1 MFSKNQ
7 LLQKAQLILGQ
18 IFGSK
23 DLSVV
28 FFIIAILAIIIIP
41 LPSFILDFM
50 LSISMAL
57 SILII
62 LIGLYIK
69 KPTDF
74 SAFPTLLLLVTLY
87 RLALN
92 VATTR
97 MILTEGNKGPMA
109 VSDIITAFGEFV
121 VGGNYVIGIIVF
133 CILVIV
139 NLMVVTNGSTRVT
152 EVKARFQLDSLPGK
166 QMAIDADMNAG
177 LIDEHEAKRRRDALA
192 QEADFY
198 GAMDG
203 ASKFVKGDAIAG
215 IIITIVNIVGG
226 FLIGIFQY
234 DMSISDSAS
243 TFTILTIG
251 DGLVG
256 QIPALIIST
265 ATGIIITRSTKGEE
279 DNFAK
284 DLVTQLVNS
293 QKIVTILATI
303 LFVGSLIPGF
313 PHGSLIFISL
323 VFYTIAYL
331 MGEGEK
337 KSIFSF
343 VDNFFKK
350 KKDPTSAS
358 TPTPQKPIDISS
370 HTAPPKPQKSEEEI
384 EREEEAIINDVLKLE
399 VLELFLGYQLIKL
412 ADVKQNG
419 DLLERIR
426 GIRKKIASDFGFLVP
441 KIRIKDNLQLSPTH
455 YEFFLKGVKIGE
467 GDVMPDHF
475 LAMDTGYVGTP
486 INGIPT
492 KEPAFGMDALWIE
505 AKDKEEAIIQGY
517 TVIDP
522 STVVSTHISELIKQ
536 YAPEFITK
544 DEVKKLLNRLS
555 DIYPAII
562 EEANKLPT
570 GVIRQVLQELLKEK
584 IPIRDMLTILECVTD
599 IAQAVQNNIPI
610 IVEQVRTRLARTIT
624 NLFKSDDG
632 TIKLLI
638 FNNETEHALITKI
651 KDQGSN
657 STLLLTISETQKL
670 KESIEESM
678 LKVVQMG
685 ISPVILLVDN
695 KLRRPLYEKLE
706 QYKVD
711 VVVLSHTELDPNVNF
726 EIIDKPIEIDFKG
739 QQ

>member
-1 MFSKNQ
+1 MAANKQ
-7 LLQKAQLILGQ
+7 ILKKFQQ
-18 IFGSK
+18 ILSSAFGSK
-23 DLSVV
+23 DISVV
-28 FFIIAILAIIIIP
+28 FFVVAILTIIIVP
-41 LPSFILDFM
+41 LPSFMLDGM
-50 LSISMAL
+50 LSLSLAL

-92 VATTR
+92 IATTR
-97 MILTEGNKGPMA
+97 MILSEGYKGPEA
-109 VSDIITAFGEFV
+109 VSSIITAFGEFV
-121 VGGNYVIGIIVF
+121 IGGNYVIGVIIF
-133 CILVIV
+133 CILVLV

-215 IIITIVNIVGG
+215 IIITVVNILGG
-226 FLIGIFQY
+226 FLIGMIEY
-234 DMSISDSAS
+234 NMSFSDSLQ

-256 QIPALIIST
+256 QIPALIVST
-265 ATGIIITRSTKGEE
+265 ATGIIITRSTKGED

-284 DLVTQLVNS
+284 DLVEQLVDN
-293 QKIVTILATI
+293 QKIVTILGAI
-303 LFVGSLIPGF
+303 LFVTALIPGF
-313 PHGSLIFISL
+313 PHGSLIFLSF
-323 VFYTIAYL
+323 VFFALAYL

-337 KSIFSF
+337 KSIFAFLGS
-343 VDNFFKK
+343 VFKK
-350 KKDPTSAS
+350 KEEEFVPTE
-358 TPTPQKPIDISS
+358 QKPIDIAS
-370 HTAPPKPQKSEEEI
+370 HSAPARPQKSEEEI
-384 EREEEAIINDVLKLE
+384 EREEEAIINDVLKVE

-419 DLLERIR
+419 DLIERIR

-475 LAMDTGYVGTP
+475 LAMDTGYVGSQ
-486 INGIPT
+486 IEGIPT

-517 TVIDP
+517 TIIDP
-522 STVVSTHISELIKQ
+522 STVISTHISELIKQ

-544 DEVKKLLNRLS
+544 DEVKKLLNRLN
-555 DIYPAII
+555 DVYPAII

-632 TIKLLI
+632 SIKLLI
-638 FNNETEHALITKI
+638 FANETEHVLITKI
-651 KDQGSN
+651 KEQGSS
-657 STLLLTISETQKL
+657 STLLLTINETQKL
-670 KESIEESM
+670 KDAIEESM

-695 KLRRPLYEKLE
+695 QLRRPLYEKME
-706 QYKVD
+706 QYKID
-711 VVVLSHTELDPNVNF
+711 VVVLSHTELDSNVNF
-726 EIIDKPIEIDFKG
+726 EIVDKPIEIDFKG
-739 QQ
+739 

>member
-1 MFSKNQ
+1 MAANKQ
-7 LLQKAQLILGQ
+7 ILKKFQQ
-18 IFGSK
+18 ILSSAFGSK
-23 DLSVV
+23 DISVV
-28 FFIIAILAIIIIP
+28 FFVVAILTIIIVP
-41 LPSFILDFM
+41 LPSFMLDGM
-50 LSISMAL
+50 LSLSLAL

-92 VATTR
+92 IATTR
-97 MILTEGNKGPMA
+97 MILSEGYKGPEA
-109 VSDIITAFGEFV
+109 VSSIITAFGEFV
-121 VGGNYVIGIIVF
+121 IGGNYVIGVIIF
-133 CILVIV
+133 CILVLV

-215 IIITIVNIVGG
+215 IIITVVNILGG
-226 FLIGIFQY
+226 FLIGMIEY
-234 DMSISDSAS
+234 NMSFSDSLQ

-256 QIPALIIST
+256 QIPALIVST
-265 ATGIIITRSTKGEE
+265 ATGIIITRSTKGED

-284 DLVTQLVNS
+284 DLVEQLVDN
-293 QKIVTILATI
+293 QKIVTILGAI
-303 LFVGSLIPGF
+303 LFVTALIPGF
-313 PHGSLIFISL
+313 PHGSLIFLSF
-323 VFYTIAYL
+323 VFFALAYL

-337 KSIFSF
+337 KSIFAFLGS
-343 VDNFFKK
+343 VFKK
-350 KKDPTSAS
+350 KEEEFVPTE
-358 TPTPQKPIDISS
+358 QKPIDIAS
-370 HTAPPKPQKSEEEI
+370 HSAPARPQKSEEEI
-384 EREEEAIINDVLKLE
+384 EREEEAIINDVLKVE

-419 DLLERIR
+419 DLIERIR

-475 LAMDTGYVGTP
+475 LAMDTGYVGSQ
-486 INGIPT
+486 IEGIPT

-517 TVIDP
+517 TIIDP
-522 STVVSTHISELIKQ
+522 STVISTHISELIKQ

-544 DEVKKLLNRLS
+544 DEVKKLLNRLN
-555 DIYPAII
+555 DVYPAII

-632 TIKLLI
+632 SIKLLI
-638 FNNETEHALITKI
+638 FANETEHALITKI
-651 KDQGSN
+651 KEQGSS
-657 STLLLTISETQKL
+657 STLLLTINETQKL
-670 KESIEESM
+670 KDAIEESM

-695 KLRRPLYEKLE
+695 QLRRPLYEKME
-706 QYKVD
+706 QYKID
-711 VVVLSHTELDPNVNF
+711 VVVLSHTELDSNVNF
-726 EIIDKPIEIDFKG
+726 EIVDKPIEIDFKG
-739 QQ
+739 

>member
-1 MFSKNQ
+1 MFNKNQ

-28 FFIIAILAIIIIP
+28 FFIVAILAIIIVP

-97 MILTEGNKGPMA
+97 MILSEGSKGANA

-133 CILVIV
+133 CILVLV

-152 EVKARFQLDSLPGK
+152 EVRARFQLDSLPGK

-177 LIDEHEAKRRRDALA
+177 LIDEHEAKRRRDALS

-226 FLIGIFQY
+226 FLIGVFQH
-234 DMSISDSAS
+234 DMSVADSAS

-279 DNFAK
+279 ENFAK

-293 QKIVTILATI
+293 QKIVTILGAI
-303 LFVGSLIPGF
+303 LFVGALIPGF

-323 VFYTIAYL
+323 VFFTIAYL

-343 VDNFFKK
+343 VENFFKK
-350 KKDPTSAS
+350 KKDTTSP
-358 TPTPQKPIDISS
+358 TPTTQKPVDISS

-384 EREEEAIINDVLKLE
+384 EREEEAIINDVLKVE

-419 DLLERIR
+419 DLIERIR

-475 LAMDTGYVGTP
+475 LAMDTGYVGMP
-486 INGIPT
+486 IEGIPT

-505 AKDKEEAIIQGY
+505 PKDKEEAIIQGY

-522 STVVSTHISELIKQ
+522 STVISTHISELIKQ

-544 DEVKKLLNRLS
+544 DEVKKLLTRLN

-584 IPIRDMLTILECVTD
+584 IPIRDMLTILECITD

-632 TIKLLI
+632 SIKLLI

-651 KDQGSN
+651 KEQGSN
-657 STLLLTISETQKL
+657 STLLLTINETQKL

-678 LKVVQMG
+678 LRVVQMG

-695 KLRRPLYEKLE
+695 KLRRPLYEKME

-726 EIIDKPIEIDFKG
+726 EIVDKPIEIDFKG
-739 QQ
+739 

>member
-1 MFSKNQ
+1 MAANKQ
-7 LLQKAQLILGQ
+7 ILKKFQQ
-18 IFGSK
+18 ILSSAFGSK
-23 DLSVV
+23 DISVV
-28 FFIIAILAIIIIP
+28 FFVVAILTIIIVP
-41 LPSFILDFM
+41 LPSFMLDGM
-50 LSISMAL
+50 LSLSLAL

-92 VATTR
+92 IATTR
-97 MILTEGNKGPMA
+97 MILSEGYKGPEA
-109 VSDIITAFGEFV
+109 VSSIITAFGEFV
-121 VGGNYVIGIIVF
+121 IGGNYVIGVIIF
-133 CILVIV
+133 CILVLV

-215 IIITIVNIVGG
+215 IIITVVNILGG
-226 FLIGIFQY
+226 FLIGMIEY
-234 DMSISDSAS
+234 NMSFSDSLQ

-256 QIPALIIST
+256 QIPALIVST
-265 ATGIIITRSTKGEE
+265 ATGIIITRSTKGED

-284 DLVTQLVNS
+284 DLVEQLVDN
-293 QKIVTILATI
+293 QKIVTILGAI
-303 LFVGSLIPGF
+303 LFVTALIPGF
-313 PHGSLIFISL
+313 PHGSLIFLSF
-323 VFYTIAYL
+323 VFFALAYL

-337 KSIFSF
+337 KSIFAFLGS
-343 VDNFFKK
+343 VFKK
-350 KKDPTSAS
+350 KEEEFVPAE
-358 TPTPQKPIDISS
+358 QKPIDIAS
-370 HTAPPKPQKSEEEI
+370 HSAPARPQKSEEEI
-384 EREEEAIINDVLKLE
+384 EREEEAIINDVLKVE

-419 DLLERIR
+419 DLIERIR

-475 LAMDTGYVGTP
+475 LAMDTGYVGSQ
-486 INGIPT
+486 IEGIPT

-517 TVIDP
+517 TIIDP
-522 STVVSTHISELIKQ
+522 STVISTHISELIKQ

-544 DEVKKLLNRLS
+544 DEVKKLLNRLN
-555 DIYPAII
+555 DVYPAII

-632 TIKLLI
+632 SIKLLI
-638 FNNETEHALITKI
+638 FANETEHVLITKI
-651 KDQGSN
+651 KEQGSS
-657 STLLLTISETQKL
+657 STLLLTINETQKL
-670 KESIEESM
+670 KDAIEESM

-695 KLRRPLYEKLE
+695 QLRRPLYEKME
-706 QYKVD
+706 QYKID
-711 VVVLSHTELDPNVNF
+711 VVVLSHTELDSNVNF
-726 EIIDKPIEIDFKG
+726 EIVDKPIEIDFKG
-739 QQ
+739 

>member
-1 MFSKNQ
+1 MAANKQ
-7 LLQKAQLILGQ
+7 ILKKFQQ
-18 IFGSK
+18 ILSSAFGSK
-23 DLSVV
+23 DISVV
-28 FFIIAILAIIIIP
+28 FFVVAILTIIIVP
-41 LPSFILDFM
+41 LPSFMLDGM
-50 LSISMAL
+50 LSLSLAL

-92 VATTR
+92 IATTR
-97 MILTEGNKGPMA
+97 MILSEGYKGPEA
-109 VSDIITAFGEFV
+109 VSSIITAFGEFV
-121 VGGNYVIGIIVF
+121 IGGNYVIGVIIF
-133 CILVIV
+133 CILVLV

-215 IIITIVNIVGG
+215 IIITVVNILGG
-226 FLIGIFQY
+226 FLIGMIEY
-234 DMSISDSAS
+234 NMSFSDSLQ

-256 QIPALIIST
+256 QIPALIVST
-265 ATGIIITRSTKGEE
+265 ATGIIITRSTKGED

-284 DLVTQLVNS
+284 DLVEQLVDN
-293 QKIVTILATI
+293 QKIVTILGAI
-303 LFVGSLIPGF
+303 LFVTALIPGF
-313 PHGSLIFISL
+313 PHGSLIFLSF
-323 VFYTIAYL
+323 VFFALAYL

-337 KSIFSF
+337 KSIFAFLGS
-343 VDNFFKK
+343 VFKK
-350 KKDPTSAS
+350 KEEEFVPAE
-358 TPTPQKPIDISS
+358 QKPIDIAS
-370 HTAPPKPQKSEEEI
+370 HSAPARPQKSEEEI
-384 EREEEAIINDVLKLE
+384 EREEEAIINDVLKVE

-419 DLLERIR
+419 DLIERIR

-467 GDVMPDHF
+467 GDVMPDYF
-475 LAMDTGYVGTP
+475 LAMDTGYVGSQ
-486 INGIPT
+486 IEGIPT

-517 TVIDP
+517 TIIDP
-522 STVVSTHISELIKQ
+522 STVISTHISELIKQ

-544 DEVKKLLNRLS
+544 DEVKKLLNRLN
-555 DIYPAII
+555 DVYPAII

-632 TIKLLI
+632 SIKLLI
-638 FNNETEHALITKI
+638 FANETEHALITKI
-651 KDQGSN
+651 KEQGSS
-657 STLLLTISETQKL
+657 STLLLTINETQKL
-670 KESIEESM
+670 KDAIEESM

-695 KLRRPLYEKLE
+695 QLRRPLYEKME
-706 QYKVD
+706 QYKID
-711 VVVLSHTELDPNVNF
+711 VVVLSHTELDSNVNF
-726 EIIDKPIEIDFKG
+726 EIVDKPIEIDFKG
-739 QQ
+739 

>member
-1 MFSKNQ
+1 MAANKQ
-7 LLQKAQLILGQ
+7 ILKKFQQ
-18 IFGSK
+18 ILSSAFGSK
-23 DLSVV
+23 DISVV
-28 FFIIAILAIIIIP
+28 FFVVAILTIIIVP
-41 LPSFILDFM
+41 LPSFMLDGM
-50 LSISMAL
+50 LSLSLAL

-92 VATTR
+92 IATTR
-97 MILTEGNKGPMA
+97 MILSEGYKGPEA
-109 VSDIITAFGEFV
+109 VSSIITAFGEFV
-121 VGGNYVIGIIVF
+121 IGGNYVIGVIIF
-133 CILVIV
+133 CILVLV

-215 IIITIVNIVGG
+215 IIITVVNILGG
-226 FLIGIFQY
+226 FLIGMIEY
-234 DMSISDSAS
+234 NMSFSDSLQ

-265 ATGIIITRSTKGEE
+265 ATGIIITRSTKGED

-284 DLVTQLVNS
+284 DLVEQLVDN
-293 QKIVTILATI
+293 QKIVTILGAI
-303 LFVGSLIPGF
+303 LFVTALIPGF
-313 PHGSLIFISL
+313 PHGSLIFLSF
-323 VFYTIAYL
+323 VFFALAYL

-337 KSIFSF
+337 KSIFAFLGS
-343 VDNFFKK
+343 VFKK
-350 KKDPTSAS
+350 KEEEFVPAE
-358 TPTPQKPIDISS
+358 QKPIDIAS
-370 HTAPPKPQKSEEEI
+370 HSAPARPQKSEEEI
-384 EREEEAIINDVLKLE
+384 EREEEAIINDVLKVE

-419 DLLERIR
+419 DLIERIR

-475 LAMDTGYVGTP
+475 LAMDTGYVGSQ
-486 INGIPT
+486 IEGIPT

-517 TVIDP
+517 TIIDP
-522 STVVSTHISELIKQ
+522 STVISTHISELIKQ

-544 DEVKKLLNRLS
+544 DEVKKLLNRLN
-555 DIYPAII
+555 DVYPAII

-632 TIKLLI
+632 SIKLLI
-638 FNNETEHALITKI
+638 FANETEHILITKI
-651 KDQGSN
+651 KEQGSS
-657 STLLLTISETQKL
+657 STLLLTINETQKL
-670 KESIEESM
+670 KDAIEESM

-695 KLRRPLYEKLE
+695 QLRRPLYEKME
-706 QYKVD
+706 QYKID
-711 VVVLSHTELDPNVNF
+711 VVVLSHTELDSNVNF
-726 EIIDKPIEIDFKG
+726 EIVDKPIEIDFKG
-739 QQ
+739 

>member
-1 MFSKNQ
+1 MAANKQ
-7 LLQKAQLILGQ
+7 ILKKFQQ
-18 IFGSK
+18 ILSSAFGSK
-23 DLSVV
+23 DISVV
-28 FFIIAILAIIIIP
+28 FFVVAILTIIIVP
-41 LPSFILDFM
+41 LPSFMLDGM
-50 LSISMAL
+50 LSLSLAL

-92 VATTR
+92 IATTR
-97 MILTEGNKGPMA
+97 MILSEGYKGPEA
-109 VSDIITAFGEFV
+109 VSSIITAFGEFV
-121 VGGNYVIGIIVF
+121 IGGNYVIGVIIF
-133 CILVIV
+133 CILVLV

-215 IIITIVNIVGG
+215 IIITVVNILGG
-226 FLIGIFQY
+226 FLIGMIEY
-234 DMSISDSAS
+234 NMSFSDSLQ

-256 QIPALIIST
+256 QIPALIVST
-265 ATGIIITRSTKGEE
+265 ATGIIITRSTKGED

-284 DLVTQLVNS
+284 DLVEQLVDN
-293 QKIVTILATI
+293 QKIVTILGAI
-303 LFVGSLIPGF
+303 LFVTALIPGF
-313 PHGSLIFISL
+313 PHGSLIFLSF
-323 VFYTIAYL
+323 VFFALAYL

-337 KSIFSF
+337 KSIFAFLGS
-343 VDNFFKK
+343 VFKK
-350 KKDPTSAS
+350 KEEEFVLAE
-358 TPTPQKPIDISS
+358 QKPIDIAS
-370 HTAPPKPQKSEEEI
+370 HSAPARPQKSEEEI
-384 EREEEAIINDVLKLE
+384 EREEEAIINDVLKVE

-419 DLLERIR
+419 DLIERIR

-475 LAMDTGYVGTP
+475 LAMDTGYVGSQ
-486 INGIPT
+486 IEGIPT

-517 TVIDP
+517 TIIDP
-522 STVVSTHISELIKQ
+522 STVISTHISELIKQ

-544 DEVKKLLNRLS
+544 DEVKKLLNRLN
-555 DIYPAII
+555 DVYPAII

-632 TIKLLI
+632 SIKLLI
-638 FNNETEHALITKI
+638 FANETEHALITKI
-651 KDQGSN
+651 KEQGSS
-657 STLLLTISETQKL
+657 STLLLTINETQKL
-670 KESIEESM
+670 KDAIEESM

-695 KLRRPLYEKLE
+695 QLRRPLYEKME
-706 QYKVD
+706 QYKID
-711 VVVLSHTELDPNVNF
+711 VVVLSHTELDSNVNF
-726 EIIDKPIEIDFKG
+726 EIVDKPIEIDFKG
-739 QQ
+739 

>member
-1 MFSKNQ
+1 MAANKQ
-7 LLQKAQLILGQ
+7 ILKKFQQ
-18 IFGSK
+18 ILSSAFGSK
-23 DLSVV
+23 DISVV
-28 FFIIAILAIIIIP
+28 FFVVAILTIIIVP
-41 LPSFILDFM
+41 LPSFMLDGM
-50 LSISMAL
+50 LSLSLAL

-92 VATTR
+92 IATTR
-97 MILTEGNKGPMA
+97 MILSEGYKGPEA
-109 VSDIITAFGEFV
+109 VSSIITAFGEFV
-121 VGGNYVIGIIVF
+121 IGGNYVIGVIIF
-133 CILVIV
+133 CILVLV

-215 IIITIVNIVGG
+215 IIITVVNILGG
-226 FLIGIFQY
+226 FLIGMIEY
-234 DMSISDSAS
+234 NMSFSDSLQ

-256 QIPALIIST
+256 QIPALIVST
-265 ATGIIITRSTKGEE
+265 ATGIIITRSTKGED

-284 DLVTQLVNS
+284 DLVEQLVDN
-293 QKIVTILATI
+293 QKIVTILGAI
-303 LFVGSLIPGF
+303 LFVTALIPGF
-313 PHGSLIFISL
+313 PHGSLIFLSF
-323 VFYTIAYL
+323 VFFALAYL

-337 KSIFSF
+337 KSIFAFLGS
-343 VDNFFKK
+343 VFKK
-350 KKDPTSAS
+350 KEEEFVPAE
-358 TPTPQKPIDISS
+358 QKPIDIAS
-370 HTAPPKPQKSEEEI
+370 HSAPARPQKSEEEI
-384 EREEEAIINDVLKLE
+384 EREEEAIINDVLKVE

-419 DLLERIR
+419 DLIERIR

-475 LAMDTGYVGTP
+475 LAMDTGYVGSQ
-486 INGIPT
+486 IEGIPT

-517 TVIDP
+517 TIIDP
-522 STVVSTHISELIKQ
+522 STVISTHISELIKQ

-544 DEVKKLLNRLS
+544 DEVKKLLNRLN
-555 DIYPAII
+555 DVYPAII

-632 TIKLLI
+632 SIKLLI
-638 FNNETEHALITKI
+638 FANETEHILITKI
-651 KDQGSN
+651 KEQGSS
-657 STLLLTISETQKL
+657 STLLLTINETQKL
-670 KESIEESM
+670 KDAIEESM

-695 KLRRPLYEKLE
+695 QLRRPLYEKME
-706 QYKVD
+706 QYKID
-711 VVVLSHTELDPNVNF
+711 VVVLSHTELDSNVNF
-726 EIIDKPIEIDFKG
+726 EIVDKPIEIDFKG
-739 QQ
+739 

>member
-1 MFSKNQ
+1 MAANKQ
-7 LLQKAQLILGQ
+7 ILKKFQQ
-18 IFGSK
+18 ILSSAFGSK
-23 DLSVV
+23 DISVV
-28 FFIIAILAIIIIP
+28 FFVVAILTIIIVP
-41 LPSFILDFM
+41 LPSFMLDGM
-50 LSISMAL
+50 LSLSLAL

-92 VATTR
+92 IATTR
-97 MILTEGNKGPMA
+97 MILSEGYKGPEA
-109 VSDIITAFGEFV
+109 VSSIITAFGEFV
-121 VGGNYVIGIIVF
+121 IGGNYVIGVIIF
-133 CILVIV
+133 CILVLV

-215 IIITIVNIVGG
+215 IIITVVNILGG
-226 FLIGIFQY
+226 FLIGMIEY
-234 DMSISDSAS
+234 NMSFSDSLQ

-256 QIPALIIST
+256 QIPALIVST
-265 ATGIIITRSTKGEE
+265 ATGIIITRSTKGED

-284 DLVTQLVNS
+284 DLVEQLVDN
-293 QKIVTILATI
+293 QKIVTILGAI
-303 LFVGSLIPGF
+303 LFVTALIPGF
-313 PHGSLIFISL
+313 PHGSLIFLSF
-323 VFYTIAYL
+323 VFFALAYL

-337 KSIFSF
+337 KSIFAFLGS
-343 VDNFFKK
+343 VFKK
-350 KKDPTSAS
+350 KEEEFVPAE
-358 TPTPQKPIDISS
+358 QKPIDIAS
-370 HTAPPKPQKSEEEI
+370 HSAPARPQKSEEEI
-384 EREEEAIINDVLKLE
+384 EREEEAIINDVLKVE

-419 DLLERIR
+419 DLIERIR

-475 LAMDTGYVGTP
+475 LAMDTGYVGSQ
-486 INGIPT
+486 IEGIPT

-517 TVIDP
+517 TIIDP
-522 STVVSTHISELIKQ
+522 STVISTHISELIKQ

-544 DEVKKLLNRLS
+544 DEVKKLLNRLN
-555 DIYPAII
+555 DVYPAII

-632 TIKLLI
+632 SIKLLI
-638 FNNETEHALITKI
+638 FSNETEHALITKI
-651 KDQGSN
+651 KEQGSS
-657 STLLLTISETQKL
+657 STLLLTINETQKL
-670 KESIEESM
+670 KDAIEESM

-695 KLRRPLYEKLE
+695 QLRRPLYEKME
-706 QYKVD
+706 QYKID
-711 VVVLSHTELDPNVNF
+711 VVVLSHTELDSNVNF
-726 EIIDKPIEIDFKG
+726 EIVDKPIEIDFKG
-739 QQ
+739 

>member
-1 MFSKNQ
+1 MAVNKQIFKKFQ
-7 LLQKAQLILGQ
+7 QILSSA
-18 IFGSK
+18 FGSK
-23 DLSVV
+23 DVSVV
-28 FFIIAILAIIIIP
+28 FFIVAILTIIIIP
-41 LPSFILDFM
+41 LPSFMLDGM
-50 LSISMAL
+50 LSLSLAL

-74 SAFPTLLLLVTLY
+74 SAFPTLLLLVTLF
-87 RLALN
+87 RLSLN
-92 VATTR
+92 IATTR
-97 MILTEGNKGPMA
+97 MILSEGYKGPEA
-109 VSDIITAFGEFV
+109 VSSIITAFGEFV
-121 VGGNYVIGIIVF
+121 IGGNYVIGVIIF
-133 CILVIV
+133 CILVLV

-226 FLIGIFQY
+226 FLIGMLEY
-234 DMSISDSAS
+234 DMSFSDSLQ

-256 QIPALIIST
+256 QIPALIVST
-265 ATGIIITRSTKGEE
+265 ATGIIITRSTKGED

-284 DLVTQLVNS
+284 DLVEQLVNN
-293 QKIVTILATI
+293 QKIVTILGAI
-303 LFVGSLIPGF
+303 LFMTALIPGF
-313 PHGSLIFISL
+313 PHGSLIFLSI
-323 VFYTIAYL
+323 VFFALAYL

-337 KSIFSF
+337 KSIFAF
-343 VDNFFKK
+343 LGNLFKK
-350 KKDPTSAS
+350 KNKEESLVPVE
-358 TPTPQKPIDISS
+358 QKPIDISS
-370 HTAPPKPQKSEEEI
+370 HSAPTRPQKSEEEI
-384 EREEEAIINDVLKLE
+384 EREEEAIINDVLKVE

-419 DLLERIR
+419 DLIERIR

-441 KIRIKDNLQLSPTH
+441 KIRIKDNLQLAPTH

-475 LAMDTGYVGTP
+475 LAMDTGYVGAQ
-486 INGIPT
+486 IEGIPT

-505 AKDKEEAIIQGY
+505 PKDKEEAIIQGY
-517 TVIDP
+517 TIIDP
-522 STVVSTHISELIKQ
+522 STVISTHISELIKQ

-544 DEVKKLLNRLS
+544 DEVKKLLNRLN
-555 DIYPAII
+555 DVYPAII

-584 IPIRDMLTILECVTD
+584 IPIRDMLTILECITD

-632 TIKLLI
+632 SIKLLI
-638 FNNETEHALITKI
+638 FANETEHALITKI
-651 KDQGSN
+651 KEQGSS
-657 STLLLTISETQKL
+657 STLLLTINETQKL
-670 KESIEESM
+670 KEAIEESM

-695 KLRRPLYEKLE
+695 QLRRPLYEKME
-706 QYKVD
+706 QYKID
-711 VVVLSHTELDPNVNF
+711 VVVLSHTELDSNVNF
-726 EIIDKPIEIDFKG
+726 EIVDKPIEIDFKG
-739 QQ
+739 

>member
-1 MFSKNQ
+1 MAANKQ
-7 LLQKAQLILGQ
+7 ILKKFQQ
-18 IFGSK
+18 ILSSAFGSK
-23 DLSVV
+23 DISVV
-28 FFIIAILAIIIIP
+28 FFVVAILTIIIVP
-41 LPSFILDFM
+41 LPSFMLDGM
-50 LSISMAL
+50 LSLSLAL

-92 VATTR
+92 IATTR
-97 MILTEGNKGPMA
+97 MILSEGYKGPEA
-109 VSDIITAFGEFV
+109 VSSIITAFGEFV
-121 VGGNYVIGIIVF
+121 IGGNYVIGVIIF
-133 CILVIV
+133 CILVLV

-215 IIITIVNIVGG
+215 IIITVVNILGG
-226 FLIGIFQY
+226 FLIGMIEY
-234 DMSISDSAS
+234 NMSFSDSLQ

-256 QIPALIIST
+256 QIPALIVST
-265 ATGIIITRSTKGEE
+265 ATGIIITRSTKGED

-284 DLVTQLVNS
+284 DLVEQLVDN
-293 QKIVTILATI
+293 QKIVTILGAI
-303 LFVGSLIPGF
+303 LFVTALIPGF
-313 PHGSLIFISL
+313 PHGSLIFLSF
-323 VFYTIAYL
+323 VFFVLAYL

-337 KSIFSF
+337 KSIFAFLGS
-343 VDNFFKK
+343 VFKK
-350 KKDPTSAS
+350 KEEEFVPAE
-358 TPTPQKPIDISS
+358 QKPIDIAS
-370 HTAPPKPQKSEEEI
+370 HSAPARPQKSEEEI
-384 EREEEAIINDVLKLE
+384 EREEEAIINDVLKVE

-419 DLLERIR
+419 DLIERIR

-475 LAMDTGYVGTP
+475 LAMDTGYVGSQ
-486 INGIPT
+486 IEGIPT

-517 TVIDP
+517 TIIDP
-522 STVVSTHISELIKQ
+522 STVISTHISELIKQ

-544 DEVKKLLNRLS
+544 DEVKKLLNRLN
-555 DIYPAII
+555 DVYPAII

-632 TIKLLI
+632 SIKLLI
-638 FNNETEHALITKI
+638 FANETEHALITKI
-651 KDQGSN
+651 KEQGSS
-657 STLLLTISETQKL
+657 STLLLTINETQKL
-670 KESIEESM
+670 KDAIEESM

-695 KLRRPLYEKLE
+695 QLRRPLYEKME
-706 QYKVD
+706 QYKID
-711 VVVLSHTELDPNVNF
+711 VVVLSHTELDSNVNF
-726 EIIDKPIEIDFKG
+726 EIVDKPIEIDFKG
-739 QQ
+739 

>member
-7 LLQKAQLILGQ
+7 LLQKAQFILGK

-28 FFIIAILAIIIIP
+28 FFIVAILAIIIVP

-97 MILTEGNKGPMA
+97 MILSEGSKGANA

-133 CILVIV
+133 CILVLV

-152 EVKARFQLDSLPGK
+152 EVRARFQLDSLPGK

-177 LIDEHEAKRRRDALA
+177 LIDEHEAKRRRDALS

-226 FLIGIFQY
+226 FLIGVFQH
-234 DMSISDSAS
+234 DMSVADSAS

-293 QKIVTILATI
+293 QKIVTILGAI
-303 LFVGSLIPGF
+303 LFVGAMIPGF
-313 PHGSLIFISL
+313 PHASLIFISL
-323 VFYTIAYL
+323 VFFSIAYL

-343 VDNFFKK
+343 LDNFFKK
-350 KKDPTSAS
+350 KKDATSPSA
-358 TPTPQKPIDISS
+358 PAPQKPIDISS
-370 HTAPPKPQKSEEEI
+370 HAAPPKPQKSEEEI
-384 EREEEAIINDVLKLE
+384 EREEEAIINDVLKVE

-419 DLLERIR
+419 DLIERIR

-475 LAMDTGYVGTP
+475 LAMDTGYVGSP
-486 INGIPT
+486 IEGIPT

-505 AKDKEEAIIQGY
+505 PKDKEEAIIQGY

-522 STVVSTHISELIKQ
+522 STVISTHISELIKQ

-544 DEVKKLLNRLS
+544 DEVKKLLNRLN
-555 DIYPAII
+555 DVYPAII
-562 EEANKLPT
+562 EEASKLPT

-584 IPIRDMLTILECVTD
+584 IPIRDMLTILECITD

-624 NLFKSDDG
+624 NIFKSDDG
-632 TIKLLI
+632 SIKLLI
-638 FNNETEHALITKI
+638 FANDTEHALITKI
-651 KDQGSN
+651 KEQGSN
-657 STLLLTISETQKL
+657 STLLLTINETQKL

-678 LKVVQMG
+678 LRVVQMG

-695 KLRRPLYEKLE
+695 KLRRPLYEKME
-706 QYKVD
+706 QYKID

-726 EIIDKPIEIDFKG
+726 EIVDKPIEIDFKG
-739 QQ
+739 

>member
-1 MFSKNQ
+1 M
-7 LLQKAQLILGQ
+7 
-18 IFGSK
+18 
-23 DLSVV
+23 
-28 FFIIAILAIIIIP
+28 
-41 LPSFILDFM
+41 LDGM
-50 LSISMAL
+50 LSLSLAL

-92 VATTR
+92 IATTR
-97 MILTEGNKGPMA
+97 MILSEGYKGPEA
-109 VSDIITAFGEFV
+109 VSSIITAFGEFV
-121 VGGNYVIGIIVF
+121 IGGNYVIGVIIF
-133 CILVIV
+133 CILVLV

-215 IIITIVNIVGG
+215 IIITVVNILGG
-226 FLIGIFQY
+226 FLIGMIEY
-234 DMSISDSAS
+234 NMSFSDSLQ

-256 QIPALIIST
+256 QIPALIVST
-265 ATGIIITRSTKGEE
+265 ATGIIITRSTKGED

-284 DLVTQLVNS
+284 DLVEQLVDN
-293 QKIVTILATI
+293 QKIVTILGAI
-303 LFVGSLIPGF
+303 LFVTALIPGF
-313 PHGSLIFISL
+313 PHGSLIFLSF
-323 VFYTIAYL
+323 VFFALAYL

-337 KSIFSF
+337 KSIFAFLGS
-343 VDNFFKK
+343 VFKK
-350 KKDPTSAS
+350 KEEEFVPTE
-358 TPTPQKPIDISS
+358 QKPIDIAS
-370 HTAPPKPQKSEEEI
+370 HSAPARPQKSEEEI
-384 EREEEAIINDVLKLE
+384 EREEEAIINDVLKVE

-419 DLLERIR
+419 DLIERIR

-475 LAMDTGYVGTP
+475 LAMDTGYVGSQ
-486 INGIPT
+486 IEGIPT

-517 TVIDP
+517 TIIDP
-522 STVVSTHISELIKQ
+522 STVISTHISELIKQ

-544 DEVKKLLNRLS
+544 DEVKKLLNRLN
-555 DIYPAII
+555 DVYPAII

-632 TIKLLI
+632 SIKLLI
-638 FNNETEHALITKI
+638 FANETEHALITKI
-651 KDQGSN
+651 KEQGSS
-657 STLLLTISETQKL
+657 STLLLTINETQKL
-670 KESIEESM
+670 KDAIEESM

-695 KLRRPLYEKLE
+695 QLRRPLYEKME
-706 QYKVD
+706 QYKID
-711 VVVLSHTELDPNVNF
+711 VVVLSHTELDSNVNF
-726 EIIDKPIEIDFKG
+726 EIVDKPIEIDFKG
-739 QQ
+739 

>member
-1 MFSKNQ
+1 MAANKQ
-7 LLQKAQLILGQ
+7 ILKKFQQ
-18 IFGSK
+18 ILSSAFGSK
-23 DLSVV
+23 DISVV
-28 FFIIAILAIIIIP
+28 FFVVAILTIIIVP
-41 LPSFILDFM
+41 LPSFMLDGM
-50 LSISMAL
+50 LSLSLAL

-92 VATTR
+92 IATTR
-97 MILTEGNKGPMA
+97 MILSEGYKGPEA
-109 VSDIITAFGEFV
+109 VSSIITAFGEFV
-121 VGGNYVIGIIVF
+121 IGGNYVIGVIIF
-133 CILVIV
+133 CILVLV

-215 IIITIVNIVGG
+215 IIITVVNILGG
-226 FLIGIFQY
+226 FLIGMIEY
-234 DMSISDSAS
+234 NMSFSDSLQ

-256 QIPALIIST
+256 QIPALIVST
-265 ATGIIITRSTKGEE
+265 ATGIIITRSTKGED

-284 DLVTQLVNS
+284 DLVEQLVDN
-293 QKIVTILATI
+293 QKIVTILGAI
-303 LFVGSLIPGF
+303 LFVTALIPGF
-313 PHGSLIFISL
+313 PYGSLIFLSF
-323 VFYTIAYL
+323 VFFALAYL

-337 KSIFSF
+337 KSIFAFLGS
-343 VDNFFKK
+343 VFKK
-350 KKDPTSAS
+350 KEEEFVPAE
-358 TPTPQKPIDISS
+358 QKPIDIAS
-370 HTAPPKPQKSEEEI
+370 HSAPARPQKSEEEI
-384 EREEEAIINDVLKLE
+384 EREEEAIINDVLKVE

-419 DLLERIR
+419 DLIERIR

-475 LAMDTGYVGTP
+475 LAMDTGYVGSQ
-486 INGIPT
+486 IEGIPT

-517 TVIDP
+517 TIIDP
-522 STVVSTHISELIKQ
+522 STVISTHISELIKQ

-544 DEVKKLLNRLS
+544 DEVKKLLNRLN
-555 DIYPAII
+555 DVYPAII

-632 TIKLLI
+632 SIKLLI
-638 FNNETEHALITKI
+638 FANETEHALITKI
-651 KDQGSN
+651 KEQGSS
-657 STLLLTISETQKL
+657 STLLLTINETQKL
-670 KESIEESM
+670 KDAIEESM

-695 KLRRPLYEKLE
+695 QLRRPLYEKME
-706 QYKVD
+706 QYKID
-711 VVVLSHTELDPNVNF
+711 VVVLSHTELDSNVNF
-726 EIIDKPIEIDFKG
+726 EIVDKPIEIDFKG
-739 QQ
+739 

>member
-1 MFSKNQ
+1 MAANKQ
-7 LLQKAQLILGQ
+7 ILKKFQQ
-18 IFGSK
+18 ILSSAFGSK
-23 DLSVV
+23 DISVV
-28 FFIIAILAIIIIP
+28 FFVVAILTIIIVP
-41 LPSFILDFM
+41 LPSFMLDGM
-50 LSISMAL
+50 LSLSLAL

-92 VATTR
+92 IATTR
-97 MILTEGNKGPMA
+97 MILSEGYKGPEA
-109 VSDIITAFGEFV
+109 VSSIITAFGEFV
-121 VGGNYVIGIIVF
+121 IGGNYVIGVIIF
-133 CILVIV
+133 CILVLV

-152 EVKARFQLDSLPGK
+152 EVKARFQLDSLPGR

-215 IIITIVNIVGG
+215 IIITVVNILGG
-226 FLIGIFQY
+226 FLIGMIEY
-234 DMSISDSAS
+234 NMSFSDSLQ

-256 QIPALIIST
+256 QIPALIVST
-265 ATGIIITRSTKGEE
+265 ATGIIITRSTKGED

-284 DLVTQLVNS
+284 DLVEQLVDN
-293 QKIVTILATI
+293 QKIVTILGAI
-303 LFVGSLIPGF
+303 LFVTALIPGF
-313 PHGSLIFISL
+313 PYGSLIFLSF
-323 VFYTIAYL
+323 VFFALAYL

-337 KSIFSF
+337 KSIFAFLGS
-343 VDNFFKK
+343 VFKK
-350 KKDPTSAS
+350 KEEEFVPAE
-358 TPTPQKPIDISS
+358 QKPIDIAS
-370 HTAPPKPQKSEEEI
+370 HSAPARPQKSEEEI
-384 EREEEAIINDVLKLE
+384 EREEEAIINDVLKVE

-419 DLLERIR
+419 DLIERIR

-475 LAMDTGYVGTP
+475 LAMDTGYVGSQ
-486 INGIPT
+486 IEGIPT

-517 TVIDP
+517 TIIDP
-522 STVVSTHISELIKQ
+522 STVISTHISELIKQ

-544 DEVKKLLNRLS
+544 DEVKKLLNRLN
-555 DIYPAII
+555 DVYPAII

-632 TIKLLI
+632 SIKLLI
-638 FNNETEHALITKI
+638 FANETEHALITKI
-651 KDQGSN
+651 KEQGSS
-657 STLLLTISETQKL
+657 STLLLTINETQKL
-670 KESIEESM
+670 KDAIEESM

-695 KLRRPLYEKLE
+695 QLRRPLYEKME
-706 QYKVD
+706 QYKID
-711 VVVLSHTELDPNVNF
+711 VVVLSHTELDSNVNF
-726 EIIDKPIEIDFKG
+726 EIVDKPIEIDFKG
-739 QQ
+739 